1 MSPAEP
7 GPEPTVSAPAVWPG
21 SSYPL
26 GAVYDGAGTNFA
38 VFSEV
43 AERVEL
49 CLVDDRDH
57 TETRIGLDEVDGYV
71 WHAYLPGIAPG
82 QHYGFRVHGPFN
94 PSAGQRCDPGKL
106 LLDPYGKAFHG
117 AFDFGPEL
125 FSYDLSDPDGDRP
138 APGLDSLGHTMTS
151 VVINPFFDWANDRS
165 PRTPYH
171 QTIIYE
177 AHVKGMTQ
185 THPGIPPEMRGTYAG
200 LAHPVIVDHLKS
212 LNVTAIELMPV
223 HQFLHDQRLL
233 ELGLRNYWGYNTFG
247 FFAPHNEYAANRRPG
262 GAVAE
267 FKAMVRSFHE
277 AGIEVILD
285 VVYNHTAEGN
295 HLGPTLNFRG
305 IDNAAYYRLDE
316 ADLRHYTDY
325 TGTGNSLNARHPHTL
340 QLIMDSLRY
349 WVTEMHVDGF
359 RFDLASTLARELHDV
374 DRLSAFFDLV
384 QQDPVVSQVKLIA
397 EPWDVGEGG
406 YQVGNFP
413 GLWTEWNG
421 KYRDTVRDYWR
432 GEPETLGEFASR
444 LTGSSD
450 LYEAT
455 GRRPSASINFVT
467 CHDGFTLADLV
478 SYNEK
483 HNEANG
489 EDNRD
494 GESHN
499 RSWNCGV
506 EGPTDDPAILALRA
520 HQARNI
526 MATLLISQGTPMI
539 AHGDEMGRSQGGNNN
554 VYCQDSELSWMD
566 WSLLERNADQVAFT
580 RAMTALRTAHP
591 VFRRRRFFEG
601 RPIRGGDEV
610 RDIAW
615 LTPAGHEM
623 TQQDWGS
630 EFGRCVMV
638 FLNGEAL
645 PEPDARGARIVDDS
659 FLLCFNAAEEP
670 VEFVTPNADYAQVWA
685 AVIDTAHPAG
695 STELVVDAGTA
706 LTVPGRSLTVLRK
719 SR

>member
-1 MSPAEP
+1 
-7 GPEPTVSAPAVWPG
+7 
-21 SSYPL
+21 
-26 GAVYDGAGTNFA
+26 
-38 VFSEV
+38 
-43 AERVEL
+43 
-49 CLVDDRDH
+49 
-57 TETRIGLDEVDGYV
+57 
-71 WHAYLPGIAPG
+71 
-82 QHYGFRVHGPFN
+82 
-94 PSAGQRCDPGKL
+94 
-106 LLDPYGKAFHG
+106 
-117 AFDFGPEL
+117 
-125 FSYDLSDPDGDRP
+125 
-138 APGLDSLGHTMTS
+138 
-151 VVINPFFDWANDRS
+151 
-165 PRTPYH
+165 
-171 QTIIYE
+171 
-177 AHVKGMTQ
+177 
-185 THPGIPPEMRGTYAG
+185 
-200 LAHPVIVDHLKS
+200 
-212 LNVTAIELMPV
+212 
-223 HQFLHDQRLL
+223 
-233 ELGLRNYWGYNTFG
+233 
-247 FFAPHNEYAANRRPG
+247 
-262 GAVAE
+262 
-267 FKAMVRSFHE
+267 
-277 AGIEVILD
+277 
-285 VVYNHTAEGN
+285 
-295 HLGPTLNFRG
+295 
-305 IDNAAYYRLDE
+305 
-316 ADLRHYTDY
+316 
-325 TGTGNSLNARHPHTL
+325 
-340 QLIMDSLRY
+340 MDSLRY

-506 EGPTDDPAILALRA
+506 EGPTEDPEILALRA
-520 HQARNI
+520 HQVRNI

-539 AHGDEMGRSQGGNNN
+539 LHGDEMGRSQRGNNN

-566 WSLLERNADQVAFT
+566 WTLIERNADLLAFT
-580 RAMTALRTAHP
+580 RALTTLRTTHP
-591 VFRRRRFFEG
+591 VFRRRRFFKG

-623 TQQDWGS
+623 TQEDWGS

-645 PEPDARGARIVDDS
+645 PEPDARGQRIVDDS
-659 FLLCFNAAEEP
+659 FLLCFNSGDTC
-670 VEFVTPNADYAQVWA
+670 VDFITPNTEYAQVWT
-685 AVIDTAHPAG
+685 AVIDTAHPDG
-695 STELVVDAGTA
+695 STDLVVDAGA
-706 LTVPGRSLTVLRK
+706 AITVIGRSLTVLRK